1 VTVHLT
7 QQTLDDFDLL
17 AGEQRQGVLQHART
31 CAACRI
37 RLVSEDPGRL
47 FALLSTDPLPEVTL
61 DRLSERIQAGLVDR
75 PEQPRT
81 NRGWFA
87 VAAIAAS
94 LVFVIL
100 VGVLSS
106 RQAPLTELT
115 ELTELPELN
124 ETSEPALATVT
135 PIEIEAAAAQPA
147 PMHSVELISSPGEA
161 QLVDFTIGDIQ
172 VVMIIDRELDI

>member
-31 CAACRI
+31 CAACRV

-47 FALLSTDPLPEVTL
+47 FALLSTDPLPEVAL
-61 DRLSERIQAGLVDR
+61 DRLSERIQAGLVAR

-115 ELTELPELN
+115 ELPELN

-135 PIEIEAAAAQPA
+135 PIEIEEAAAQPA

-161 QLVDFTIGDIQ
+161 QLVDFAIGDIQ

>member
-7 QQTLDDFDLL
+7 QQTLDGFDLL

-115 ELTELPELN
+115 ELPELN
-124 ETSEPALATVT
+124 ETSEQALATVT
-135 PIEIEAAAAQPA
+135 PIEIEEAAAQPA

-161 QLVDFTIGDIQ
+161 QLVDFAIGDIQ